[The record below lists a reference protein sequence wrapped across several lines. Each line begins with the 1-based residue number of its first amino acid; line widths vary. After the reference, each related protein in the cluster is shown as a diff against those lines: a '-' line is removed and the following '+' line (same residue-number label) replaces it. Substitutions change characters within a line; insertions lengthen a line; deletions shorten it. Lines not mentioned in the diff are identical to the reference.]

1 MGRWHAWRGTPAPG
15 NGHPVPTPCSC
26 TSSWV
31 QAEASPQRCQAP
43 HQHHRGKEGAW
54 ARGAGCGPLP
64 GSGSEPW
71 AGWARAGRRE
81 VAVGGVRHCFIDVQK
96 LPNKEAQVGP
106 ELPEWLG
113 GHGGVGILTPSP
125 KKLCSGCTPAPGALT
140 SPHAGA
146 QRVCRGRAGAPA
158 APCWALSAPCR
169 RCWGGNQALP
179 TPGAA
184 KSSQGSWGGQRGCG
198 GCSPHR
204 GCSPQP
210 CPWPGLCR
218 KVLGIGVPPAAV
230 LAAPRLLGVLSAP
243 GTAPINERPLLS
255 PALHSHG
262 ADSCLILRHPS
273 PGWGHGAGEVGGTTV
288 GPWGCWW
295 GPEVGGGGWGLG
307 WKGGQSRNSPGAAGS
322 GALRPPAGP
331 ALSPC
336 GGGCQHR

>member
-140 SPHAGA
+140 SSPRAGA
-146 QRVCRGRAGAPA
+146 QGVCRGRAGAPA

-169 RCWGGNQALP
+169 QCWGGESGSAHPGGCQKLPGELGRAEGLRWVLP
-179 TPGAA
+179 TAGLQSCSPARG
-184 KSSQGSWGGQRGCG
+184 QGSAGRCWALGC
-198 GCSPHR
+198 
-204 GCSPQP
+204 PQQQ
-210 CPWPGLCR
+210 CWQ
-218 KVLGIGVPPAAV
+218 
-230 LAAPRLLGVLSAP
+230 
-243 GTAPINERPLLS
+243 PL
-255 PALHSHG
+255 
-262 ADSCLILRHPS
+262 
-273 PGWGHGAGEVGGTTV
+273 
-288 GPWGCWW
+288 
-295 GPEVGGGGWGLG
+295 
-307 WKGGQSRNSPGAAGS
+307 GS
-322 GALRPPAGP
+322 GACYQLQARP
-331 ALSPC
+331 LSMRGRCFPRHC
-336 GGGCQHR
+336 TLTGLTAA